1 MEQQEKQQPIEKVR
15 DLLEAGNT
23 ESALADIAELHPA
36 DQAEAIAALSPEL
49 RAPLLPRLPQETLAD
64 ILEYLKEEPRR
75 QLVMELEVAVLGPVL
90 DLVDSDVAADILRL
104 LPPEQS
110 DELLLTMRTAPEV
123 RGLLRHED
131 ESAGGRMTADFVA
144 LHKHWTVEQAL
155 AYLRHLHPDAEQA
168 YYLYVID
175 ADHRL
180 EGVVSLRGLVVAAPD
195 ERIGDIM
202 TPEVISIRTDQDQE
216 EAARILQRYN
226 LVALPVVNEESRL
239 VGVTSVDDLM
249 DVAQEEAT
257 EDMYRMVGL
266 DEEESVLGP
275 VTMALRRR
283 LPWLLVNLCTAFL
296 AALTVNTFEDTISR
310 VAALAIFMPVI
321 AGHGGNTGT
330 QVTTLVVRGLALGE
344 VRLSDVL
351 RIILKQAIFGLLQGV
366 VSGSLSGLLAFLL
379 TGNLW
384 LALVV
389 FVAMLGNIIIAAIA
403 GSLIPLGMQRLRV
416 DPALASTIWLTTFTD
431 VMGFLLLLGL
441 GTIAVDRLS

>member
-1 MEQQEKQQPIEKVR
+1 MEQKDKQQPMEQVR
-15 DLLEAGNT
+15 DLLMAGDVPG
-23 ESALADIAELHPA
+23 ALAHLGSLHPA
-36 DQAEAIAALSPEL
+36 DQAEVIAALDAEL
-49 RAPLLPRLPQETLAD
+49 RVPLLPRLPQETLAD
-64 ILEYLKEEPRR
+64 ILEYLNEEPRR
-75 QLVMELEVAVLGPVL
+75 HVVMELEPAVLAPLL
-90 DLVDSDVAADILRL
+90 DRVDTDVAADVLHM
-104 LPPEQS
+104 LPPEQA
-110 DELLLTMRTAPEV
+110 EQVLLAMRTAPEV
-123 RGLLRHED
+123 TGLLRHED

-144 LHKHWTVEQAL
+144 LHKEWTVDQAL
-155 AYLRHLHPDAEQA
+155 AYLRRTHPDAEQV

-180 EGVVSLRGLVVAAPD
+180 EGVVSLRHLVVATPD
-195 ERIGDIM
+195 ERIADIM
-202 TPEVISIRTDQDQE
+202 TPEVISIRVDEDQE

-239 VGVTSVDDLM
+239 VGVTTADDLM

-275 VTMALRRR
+275 LAMSLRRR

-310 VAALAIFMPVI
+310 VAALAVFMPVI

-344 VRLSDVL
+344 VQLSHVL
-351 RIILKQAIFGLLQGV
+351 HIILKQAIFGLLQGV
-366 VSGSLSGLLAFLL
+366 ISGSLSALLAFLL

-384 LALVV
+384 LALIV
-389 FVAMLGNIIIAAIA
+389 FSAMLGNVIIAAIA
-403 GSLIPLGMQRLRV
+403 GSLIPLGMKRLRV
-416 DPALASTIWLTTFTD
+416 DPALASAIWLTTFTD